1 MEDPQEATITELFG
15 VLLAYTEIMEKHVL
29 FGKCPFHW
37 NKNDQRPHVRFEI
50 FGCFK
55 FWIKLV
61 ILTATLAI
69 PCNLIILRFLIN
81 KFALF
86 GYCFEDNLP
95 INFISTN
102 ISCAVVVGTILLI
115 FLPVMAFWESMA
127 VPEIERTFGIFQR
140 LRKVC
145 PKEEN
150 GSSMSATFNSMATTV
165 FRIYVKL
172 PIFLTLVGIY
182 LNLDPLYYFFRQMS
196 IFPTTDFV
204 LPLLFR
210 IVSLFAS
217 FTEVCRLMALIISAA
232 MLVINIGKRETH
244 MWRRIAGLST
254 VRGLYFHKQIAVL
267 YSARR
272 IPAMCLLT
280 LIVLVCLV
288 LQVSSNY
295 ATLAMLDLLPF
306 VAYIVFPYIAGVAWI
321 VVTSIVD
328 TAAQVNH
335 DFDTGL
341 ELMRVK
347 CLSRKSTSY
356 RKLRSLASIGVHII
370 LGSSPNLITKMFKIQ
385 YRAKVLD
392 LTVWLVLA
400 HPIV

>member
-1 MEDPQEATITELFG
+1 
-15 VLLAYTEIMEKHVL
+15 
-29 FGKCPFHW
+29 
-37 NKNDQRPHVRFEI
+37 
-50 FGCFK
+50 
-55 FWIKLV
+55 
-61 ILTATLAI
+61 
-69 PCNLIILRFLIN
+69 
-81 KFALF
+81 
-86 GYCFEDNLP
+86 
-95 INFISTN
+95 
-102 ISCAVVVGTILLI
+102 
-115 FLPVMAFWESMA
+115 
-127 VPEIERTFGIFQR
+127 
-140 LRKVC
+140 
-145 PKEEN
+145 
-150 GSSMSATFNSMATTV
+150 MSATFNSMATTV

-288 LQVSSNY
+288 LQVHICTYLTFPSYILTKNIPL
-295 ATLAMLDLLPF
+295 AT
-306 VAYIVFPYIAGVAWI
+306 IV
-321 VVTSIVD
+321 
-328 TAAQVNH
+328 
-335 DFDTGL
+335 
-341 ELMRVK
+341 
-347 CLSRKSTSY
+347 RK
-356 RKLRSLASIGVHII
+356 G
-370 LGSSPNLITKMFKIQ
+370 
-385 YRAKVLD
+385 
-392 LTVWLVLA
+392 
-400 HPIV
+400 